1 MRRFFVIL
9 LVLVVAILGAALI
22 LPSLIP
28 AEELRTRAETA
39 ASDALGRQVTLDG
52 DIRLQILPTVQ
63 VRAQNAAIANE
74 VGFGEEPFA
83 EMAEMRVTVA
93 LLPLISRRIEVREFV
108 LVDPVIR
115 LQSQGGRNNWSL
127 GAPGESDAAPAASD
141 GGFVRRPGALPIEAS
156 FGDVRIENG
165 TLIYADGSQTRRF
178 DAFNLAVALPSV
190 EEEVA
195 LTGSFDADGRPM
207 RFNARLGSLRGL
219 FEGAETPLS
228 VGLDGPL
235 ADLSFEGQ
243 IDEGEDFAVR
253 GEVDMDLPLP
263 ALAAYAGAE
272 LPEGGVFRRFA
283 ARANLTG
290 DAQRIA
296 LNDARVTFDEIAAT
310 GDLTLGL
317 AGDRPNLVGT
327 LATTDLDIT
336 PYIPADDPSSR
347 AETSGDG
354 VAPWSET
361 PMDLTP
367 LRLVDADLTI
377 SADRFKARDVE
388 ATDVVVTA
396 ELTNGRLVTNLTG
409 FDLYGGQGVVN
420 AVVNARRATPSYSF
434 FADVDNLQ
442 ALPFLTAAA
451 GFDRLAGLGG
461 VRLDLDA
468 AGASPAAIMASL
480 SGDGDFNFADGAL
493 VGVNLAQVIRTVQN
507 AITTGELPA
516 GFSEQQQTDF
526 TSLGGTFT
534 VQAGQVQNIDL
545 AMLSPLI
552 RVDGRG
558 VVNLPGQTIDYRL
571 SPRAVSSLTGQGGE
585 PDLQGVGVP
594 ILLRGDFNNVSVG
607 IDFPALVA
615 ELARAQATG
624 ALDDVLGDDPLS
636 DAVRGLLNRGRGDQA
651 DDDEPDEDPG
661 ARLLR
666 GLLDATRNRGDGE
679 EEPEGGGEDDG
690 DGDSGG

>member
-1 MRRFFVIL
+1 MRRFILIL
-9 LVLVVAILGAALI
+9 LVLIVAVVAAALV

-39 ASDALGRQVTLDG
+39 ASDTLGRQVSLDG
-52 DIRLQILPTVQ
+52 DIRLQLLPTVQ
-63 VRAQNAAIANE
+63 VRAETASIANE
-74 VGFGEEPFA
+74 AGFGEEPFA

-108 LVDPVIR
+108 LIDPVIR
-115 LQSQGGRNNWSL
+115 LQSQGGRNNWTL
-127 GAPGESDAAPAASD
+127 GTPGEAEAAAPPTD
-141 GGFVRRPGALPIEAS
+141 GGFVRQPGTLPFEAS

-165 TLIYADGSQTRRF
+165 TVTFTDSGQTRRF
-178 DAFNLAVALPSV
+178 DAVNLAVALPSV
-190 EEEVA
+190 DEEIA

-207 RFNARLGSLRGL
+207 GFEARLGSLRGA
-219 FEGAETPLS
+219 FEGAETALFVS
-228 VGLDGPL
+228 LDGPL
-235 ADLSFEGQ
+235 ADLSFDGQ
-243 IDEGEDFAVR
+243 IDEGETFVVR

-272 LPEGGVFRRFA
+272 LPEGDVFQRFA
-283 ARANLTG
+283 ARADLIG
-290 DAQRIA
+290 DADSIA
-296 LNDARVTFDEIAAT
+296 LTNARLTFDAVNA
-310 GDLTLGL
+310 
-317 AGDRPNLVGT
+317 AGDVTLWLNRERPDLVGT
-327 LATTDLDIT
+327 LETANLDIT
-336 PYIPADDPSSR
+336 PYIPADDAPSGAGSEG
-347 AETSGDG
+347 AG

-377 SADRFKARDVE
+377 QAGRFKARDVE
-388 ATDVVVTA
+388 ATSVVVTA

-420 AVVNARRATPSYSF
+420 AVVNARRPTPSYSF
-434 FADVDNLQ
+434 FADVDNLE

-507 AITTGELPA
+507 AIATGELPA

-534 VQAGQVQNIDL
+534 VEAGQVQNIDL

-558 VVNLPGQTIDYRL
+558 VVNLSGQTIDYRL
-571 SPRAVSSLTGQGGE
+571 SPRAVTSLTGQGGE

-607 IDFPALVA
+607 IDFPALVQ

-636 DAVRGLLNRGRGDQA
+636 DAVRGLLNRGRGNQS
-651 DDDEPDEDPG
+651 DDEPDEDPG

-666 GLLDATRNRGDGE
+666 GLLDATRNRGDEDEDREG
-679 EEPEGGGEDDG
+679 EGGGEDPP
-690 DGDSGG
+690 GG